1 MARINTNISSVIAQ
15 QNLSRT
21 QGELQTRLE
30 RLSTG
35 LRINRGADD
44 PAGLIISERIRSDVS
59 GVNQGIKN
67 SERARSVIAT
77 TEASLNEINELLLS
91 VKSLIV
97 ESANTGGQSE
107 DERRANQLQI
117 DSAIDSITRISNT
130 ASFGGLRLLNGSL
143 DYRLSGMPTSAIS
156 VAQVTNASFVG
167 NASLSVQVD
176 VIASAQRG
184 GLYYNGG
191 TTPAGVT
198 LSALTLELAGSRGVQ
213 VITVPSGQSLAT
225 LRDSVNNLTALT
237 GVQARLINNNVN
249 SGIVFETVDY
259 GSNSFVSVRRLQGPI
274 TGDSFTLRKFDNNAP
289 LANPA
294 PFDWADV
301 NLVQATRDTGADVS
315 ALVNGNLGTGGG
327 LNLSINS
334 GALSAKLL
342 LTESAAIRPAATAQS
357 FSITGGGALFQLGQ
371 DVTALQQTN
380 IGIQS
385 VAASNLGG
393 VVNSSGIVEF
403 LNSLKSGQANSLA
416 TNVSRNDFTNANDI
430 LDKAIDDVTIL
441 RGRLGAFEKNILDTN
456 VRSLQSAFEN
466 LTASNSQIR
475 DADFAAETSLLTR
488 SQILASSGTSILGL
502 ANQTSQQV
510 LQLLQG

>member
-1 MARINTNISSVIAQ
+1 
-15 QNLSRT
+15 
-21 QGELQTRLE
+21 
-30 RLSTG
+30 
-35 LRINRGADD
+35 
-44 PAGLIISERIRSDVS
+44 
-59 GVNQGIKN
+59 
-67 SERARSVIAT
+67 
-77 TEASLNEINELLLS
+77 
-91 VKSLIV
+91 
-97 ESANTGGQSE
+97 
-107 DERRANQLQI
+107 
-117 DSAIDSITRISNT
+117 
-130 ASFGGLRLLNGSL
+130 
-143 DYRLSGMPTSAIS
+143 MPTSAIS